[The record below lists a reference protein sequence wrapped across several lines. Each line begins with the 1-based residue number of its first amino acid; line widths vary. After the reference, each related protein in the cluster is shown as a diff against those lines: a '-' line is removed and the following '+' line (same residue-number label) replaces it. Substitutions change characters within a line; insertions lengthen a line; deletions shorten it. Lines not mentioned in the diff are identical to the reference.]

1 MARLTGGQALVEAI
15 RREGVETIFGLPGIQ
30 LDGLF
35 DALFAE
41 RGRIRVLHTRHEQA
55 TSYMADGYART
66 TGKVGTCLV
75 VPGPGLL
82 NATAGLSTA
91 YACSSPVL
99 CLTGQIDSDLIGVG
113 RGELHEIPKQLQMLE
128 SVTKWAARATSPAE
142 IPGLVREAF
151 RQLRS
156 GRPRPVALEVPPDV
170 LEAQAEVEFSA
181 PDTIEIAASDPI
193 LDRVAGL
200 DPEELRCL
208 RGRKES
214 FRRAGVVLL
223 LNLRSQTPDDFAYS
237 PSIES
242 GRRQIG
248 LKKLAQDS
256 LFLVC

>member
-1 MARLTGGQALVEAI
+1 MTARMILRGKGVWIVRTMGRRLIDCYRVDNGGPVYQMEGCTMARMTGGQALVEAI

-99 CLTGQIDSDLIGVG
+99 CLTGQIESELIGVG

-156 GRPRPVALEVPPDV
+156 GRRRRVARGVRPDV
-170 LEAQAEVEFSA
+170 LEARGEFEFPA
-181 PDTIEIAASDPI
+181 PDEPA
-193 LDRVAGL
+193 RVAP
-200 DPEELRCL
+200 DPDLLKKAAEIL
-208 RGRKES
+208 RG
-214 FRRAGVVLL
+214 
-223 LNLRSQTPDDFAYS
+223 
-237 PSIES
+237 
-242 GRRQIG
+242 
-248 LKKLAQDS
+248 
-256 LFLVC
+256 